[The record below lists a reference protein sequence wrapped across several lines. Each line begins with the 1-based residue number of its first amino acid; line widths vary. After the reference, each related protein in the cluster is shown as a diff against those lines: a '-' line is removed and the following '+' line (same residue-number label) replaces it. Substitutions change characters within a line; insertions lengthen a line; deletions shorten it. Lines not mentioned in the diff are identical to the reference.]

1 LSLTERVRLTNI
13 HESNPKTRA
22 WSVAMSK
29 IRTWF
34 FVKTLFD
41 TWWAFYYIREEL
53 EKEGRKTQVSTSYT
67 QLLSNGLKHVEQ
79 TDQIGLLAQVKKQMQ
94 IDLKRSKES
103 MEEIPLILMNQDL
116 VMMCTVFDDFLCH
129 VLSSILIAQPKTLLT
144 LAAEKQIKPEDVI
157 KARDKEE
164 ILQNLIDKVTS
175 EFSWRSIREKFDIFK
190 RIGLSLG
197 EIFGYAAKW
206 AATNT
211 ASGFD
216 LEGLVGAYDKRH
228 DVVHKRVL
236 PITDPDQ
243 LFRIYQFFSSL
254 IYSLSWVVY
263 KKFQVD
269 VDFLILPDRDE
280 LNQGKDTI

>member
-1 LSLTERVRLTNI
+1 
-13 HESNPKTRA
+13 
-22 WSVAMSK
+22 MSK